1 MKSNLKTLKETDQ
14 YALMMFVL
22 YKMTGVK
29 EYSAISE
36 LAYILDKQNFFNLCT
51 IFGGRTIKIPTV
63 TEMLS
68 LSNIM
73 LLYQYVNIDGRSYDS
88 AVKAIGFRSS
98 ELRNVKSIYLQV
110 CKILDEYKFN
120 EAKSHDD

>member
-1 MKSNLKTLKETDQ
+1 MKNNIKTLKETDQ
-14 YALMMFVL
+14 YALLMFVL

-36 LAYILDKQNFFNLCT
+36 LAYTLDKQNFFNLCS
-51 IFGGRTIKIPTV
+51 IFGGRTIRIPTV

-68 LSNIM
+68 LANIM
-73 LLYQYVNIDGRSYDS
+73 LLYQYVNIDGMSYDS

-110 CKILDEYKFN
+110 CKVLKDYSFSGVKDAE
-120 EAKSHDD
+120 